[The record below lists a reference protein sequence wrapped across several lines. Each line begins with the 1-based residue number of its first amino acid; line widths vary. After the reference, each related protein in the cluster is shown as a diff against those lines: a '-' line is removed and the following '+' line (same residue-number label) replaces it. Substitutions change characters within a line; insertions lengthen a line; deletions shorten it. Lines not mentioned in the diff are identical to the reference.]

1 MKPIL
6 VLISLILFMIS
17 LDGLAQEIVI
27 PKDTVYVMYVPND
40 GSVSEYRGK
49 KFRNN
54 YGLNFNLYEGEGL
67 IFPDQGN
74 SDTLDLRSLKD
85 YDFTK
90 MKDLEGLVKT
100 WQNKTKPLL
109 IKKYGI
115 PYPNTTNK
123 NNMFVTYLIEEFNN
137 CIIKYR
143 VYWRNQEIQE

>member
-6 VLISLILFMIS
+6 VLISLILFIVS

-67 IFPDQGN
+67 IFPDKGY
-74 SDTLDLRSLKD
+74 SDTLDLRYLKD

-100 WQNKTKPLL
+100 WQNKTF
-109 IKKYGI
+109 I
-115 PYPNTTNK
+115 N
-123 NNMFVTYLIEEFNN
+123 
-137 CIIKYR
+137 
-143 VYWRNQEIQE
+143 